1 MDYIVKWFHAR
12 YFFYIRDYNPFGGNL
27 IPYLFFIFIR
37 LNKTVKWF
45 SRFFHE
51 IDAEKN
57 VQIVSWPTAD
67 IKILAPI
74 KNGYSF

>member
-1 MDYIVKWFHAR
+1 MVVSRSPI
-12 YFFYIRDYNPFGGNL
+12 FFYIRDYNTFCGNL
-27 IPYLFFIFIR
+27 IPYLFSC

-67 IKILAPI
+67 IKTLAPI